1 MKFVQKPKEVRTS
14 FTYDTSE
21 ELPLPQLDNKDEQSQ
36 PSTDY
41 DYYDDYSPRQAD
53 LGLLEN
59 KVPKCGE
66 RSFTPLQNRERNQAS
81 PGEFPW
87 MCLVLGKDE
96 FGGWDKAG
104 YSYDVQA

>member
-1 MKFVQKPKEVRTS
+1 MHTS

-21 ELPLPQLDNKDEQSQ
+21 EPSKPDDNDEQSQ
-36 PSTDY
+36 PSSTGGDY

-53 LGLLEN
+53 LGLSDN
-59 KVPKCGE
+59 VPKCGE

-96 FGGWDKAG
+96 FGGWDKG
-104 YSYDVQA
+104 GHFLYDVPA

>member
-1 MKFVQKPKEVRTS
+1 MRYLVRVSIALLLMAKLAVSQTEPS
-14 FTYDTSE
+14 ENSESE
-21 ELPLPQLDNKDEQSQ
+21 E
-36 PSTDY
+36 Y

-53 LGLLEN
+53 LGLSDN
-59 KVPKCGE
+59 VPKCGE

-96 FGGWDKAG
+96 FGGWDKG
-104 YSYDVQA
+104 GHFLCDVLV